1 MDMSRL
7 LSSRGT
13 GAGTRWARTIGDAG
27 HIVADIGS
35 AAQRN

>member
-13 GAGTRWARTIGDAG
+13 SAGTRWARTIGDAA
-27 HIVADIGS
+27 HIVADADS
-35 AAQRN
+35 AAQGN